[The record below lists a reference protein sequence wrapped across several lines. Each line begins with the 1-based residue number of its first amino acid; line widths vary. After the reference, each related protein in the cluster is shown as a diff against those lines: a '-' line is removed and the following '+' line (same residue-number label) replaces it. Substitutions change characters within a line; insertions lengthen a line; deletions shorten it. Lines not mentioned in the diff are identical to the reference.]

1 MAGLVL
7 KASAKLLE
15 CYYVV
20 ILASHLTCL
29 IFVFYCKFFTFRII
43 LFYIAIFKVF
53 YPRITKP
60 NLHYILT
67 LLAFLVLGMGITT
80 LLTQLVSILR
90 AKSWKAVMKC
100 KIYFL
105 SLGLLFLKCTFLKL
119 RQFLLPK
126 CLSKLHNF
134 SVVARIYNVPVFDEA
149 FFLLATVPMIT
160 RKVRFFQFSWQ
171 ILLRKILPSSQSYCL
186 SIQTTIFLKNWSQ
199 TDKDYIKNC
208 CKGVSSTPLLRIQTL
223 TMGQNAATISLF
235 LFLLQP
241 VIYVSGLEKFY
252 LS

>member
-1 MAGLVL
+1 MIGIFSFGNADNHSFNS
-7 KASAKLLE
+7 AS
-15 CYYVV
+15 
-20 ILASHLTCL
+20 
-29 IFVFYCKFFTFRII
+29 FY
-43 LFYIAIFKVF
+43 FK
-53 YPRITKP
+53 T
-60 NLHYILT
+60 
-67 LLAFLVLGMGITT
+67 
-80 LLTQLVSILR
+80 
-90 AKSWKAVMKC
+90 KSWKAVMKC
-100 KIYFL
+100 KICFL
-105 SLGLLFLKCTFLKL
+105 SLGLFFLKCTFLKL

-134 SVVARIYNVPVFDEA
+134 SVVARIYKVPVFDEA

-160 RKVRFFQFSWQ
+160 GKVRFFQFSWQ
-171 ILLRKILPSSQSYCL
+171 ILLRKILPILSSQSCCL
-186 SIQTTIFLKNWSQ
+186 SIQTTISLKNWSQ

-223 TMGQNAATISLF
+223 TMGQNAATISL